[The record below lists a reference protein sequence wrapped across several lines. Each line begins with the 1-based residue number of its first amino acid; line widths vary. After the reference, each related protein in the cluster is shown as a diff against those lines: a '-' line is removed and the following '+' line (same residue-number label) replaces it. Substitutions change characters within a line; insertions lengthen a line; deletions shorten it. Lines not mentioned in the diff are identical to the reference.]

1 MTEHVLSP
9 DGKQVW
15 SDDNDLPPW
24 IKSKWVDLKRWNEW
38 LSNSRE
44 CPLCYS
50 KMEID
55 LEEEYQECSHC
66 WEGFNITNKKPLTIE
81 HLQAPIMKFYLP
93 IKLEH
98 PLINKKG
105 MAFTVRTHP
114 DSPPDFDEMIDAI
127 NVSMRELKESILGIV
142 QKAIDDQDDDWYDIY
157 EKYDLIEEDNP
168 IYVLD
173 EEE

>member
-1 MTEHVLSP
+1 MHNFAYTFHKMNL
-9 DGKQVW
+9 
-15 SDDNDLPPW
+15 
-24 IKSKWVDLKRWNEW
+24 
-38 LSNSRE
+38 
-44 CPLCYS
+44 YS
-50 KMEID
+50 KIEID

-93 IKLEH
+93 MKLKH

-142 QKAIDDQDDDWYDIY
+142 QKAIDDQDDDWHDIY
-157 EKYDLIEEDNP
+157 EEYDLIEEDNP
-168 IYVLD
+168 TYVLD

>member
-1 MTEHVLSP
+1 
-9 DGKQVW
+9 
-15 SDDNDLPPW
+15 
-24 IKSKWVDLKRWNEW
+24 
-38 LSNSRE
+38 
-44 CPLCYS
+44 
-50 KMEID
+50 
-55 LEEEYQECSHC
+55 
-66 WEGFNITNKKPLTIE
+66 
-81 HLQAPIMKFYLP
+81 MKFYLP